1 MNISLNQNF
10 LPKILLAMLVLFSMA
25 LFVVPVNEVDALDLT
40 NTSACFNPT
49 TNTLSAFPTTNT
61 CPTGS
66 YKVTAK
72 TVAKGFCLL
81 KENGVNVAKSPYLNS
96 AGTGPS
102 LDPLGKTCLAEDGSA
117 TYGTFTP
124 FPKGS
129 TTPVTPTNTN
139 TGNNTNTTKNT
150 NGNTGGGVGG
160 GTQNPTSKGDCED
173 KFHKVGPLCVP
184 NNPFN
189 NSSIAGGNATATG
202 LALRIIRIMLYFAAI
217 VAVIMAIIG
226 GYQVMTAGG
235 NPTQAAS
242 GRKTLT
248 NAVIGLAIIL
258 LAFVIVQVLVNFIT
272 K

>member
-1 MNISLNQNF
+1 
-10 LPKILLAMLVLFSMA
+10 MLVLFSMA
-25 LFVVPVNEVDALDLT
+25 FFVAPVSKVEAIEGV
-40 NTSACFNPT
+40 NTYACFNPT
-49 TNTLSAFPTTNT
+49 TNALTAASATTT
-61 CPTGS
+61 CPAGS
-66 YKVTAK
+66 NKISADSRMN
-72 TVAKGFCLL
+72 GFCLA
-81 KENGVNVAKSPYLNS
+81 KENGVNTAKSPLPNPS
-96 AGTGPS
+96 GTGPS
-102 LDPLGKTCLAEDGSA
+102 LDFLGKSCLDKDGNSTRG
-117 TYGTFTP
+117 TYTP

-129 TTPVTPTNTN
+129 TTPVTPTNN
-139 TGNNTNTTKNT
+139 PNTTPTTTPTTTKPPVVNQT
-150 NGNTGGGVGG
+150 PTVQGG
-160 GTQNPTSKGDCED
+160 CED

-189 NSSIAGGNATATG
+189 NDSIAGGNATATS

-235 NPTQAAS
+235 NPTQAAN

-258 LAFVIVQVLVNFIT
+258 LAFVIVQVLINFIT

>member
-1 MNISLNQNF
+1 
-10 LPKILLAMLVLFSMA
+10 MLVLFSMA
-25 LFVVPVNEVDALDLT
+25 FFVAPVSKVEAIEGV
-40 NTSACFNPT
+40 NTYACFNPT
-49 TNTLSAFPTTNT
+49 TNALTAASATTT
-61 CPTGS
+61 CPAGS
-66 YKVTAK
+66 NKISADSRMN
-72 TVAKGFCLL
+72 GFCLA
-81 KENGVNVAKSPYLNS
+81 KENGVNTAKSPLPNPS
-96 AGTGPS
+96 GTGPS
-102 LDPLGKTCLAEDGSA
+102 LDFLGKSCLDKDGNSTRG
-117 TYGTFTP
+117 TYTP

-139 TGNNTNTTKNT
+139 TGSNTNTTKNT
-150 NGNTGGGVGG
+150 NGTTGGGVGG
-160 GTQNPTSKGDCED
+160 GNQSPVSKGDCED

-189 NSSIAGGNATATG
+189 NDSIAGGNATATS

-235 NPTQAAS
+235 NPTQAAN

-258 LAFVIVQVLVNFIT
+258 LAFVIVQVLINFIT